1 MGVAYYVNFPLGD
14 IGMRP
19 TLVEPSP
26 DASIDRLLQHIA
38 ATGRVSSNDLNAL
51 IHHIQVL
58 RRTNRPS

>member
-1 MGVAYYVNFPLGD
+1 
-14 IGMRP
+14 MRP

-51 IHHIQVL
+51 IHYIQTR